1 MGEKIR
7 IPLSV
12 LRRSFIYKLN
22 KLINESGLEPYVLEA
37 ILKDSYE
44 RMAVE
49 TERQYQREL
58 VTYNESLQDNE
69 DKGE

>member
-1 MGEKIR
+1 MEKR
-7 IPLSV
+7 VMIPLSV
-12 LRRSFIYKLN
+12 LRKNFILKLN
-22 KLINESGLEPYVLEA
+22 TLINESSLEPYMLES
-37 ILKDSYE
+37 ILKDAYE

-58 VTYNESLQDNE
+58 AAYNKSLQDNE

>member
-12 LRRSFIYKLN
+12 LRKNFIYKLN
-22 KLINESGLEPYVLEA
+22 DLINGSGLEPYMLES
-37 ILKDSYE
+37 ILKDAYE

-58 VTYNESLQDNE
+58 ASYNKSLQDNE

>member
-12 LRRSFIYKLN
+12 LRKSFIYKLN
-22 KLINESGLEPYVLEA
+22 ELINESGLQPYMLES
-37 ILKDSYE
+37 ILKDAYE

-49 TERQYQREL
+49 TERQYKREL
-58 VTYNESLQDNE
+58 AAYNKSLQDNE

>member
-12 LRRSFIYKLN
+12 LRKSFIYKLN
-22 KLINESGLEPYVLEA
+22 ELINESGLEPYMLES
-37 ILKDSYE
+37 ILKDAYE

-49 TERQYQREL
+49 TERQYKREL
-58 VTYNESLQDNE
+58 AAYNKSLQDNE

>member
-1 MGEKIR
+1 MGEKIM

-58 VTYNESLQDNE
+58 AAYNKSLQDDE

>member
-1 MGEKIR
+1 MEKR
-7 IPLSV
+7 VMIPLSV
-12 LRRSFIYKLN
+12 LRKNFILKLN
-22 KLINESGLEPYVLEA
+22 TLINESGLQPYMIES
-37 ILKDSYE
+37 ILQDAYE

-58 VTYNESLQDNE
+58 AAYNKSLQDNE

>member
-1 MGEKIR
+1 MSKR
-7 IPLSV
+7 VNVPFSV
-12 LRRSFIYKLN
+12 LRKNFIVNLN
-22 KLINESGLEPYVLEA
+22 NLITNSGLEPYMLES

-58 VTYNESLQDNE
+58 AIYNKSLE
-69 DKGE
+69 DSKDEEG

>member
-12 LRRSFIYKLN
+12 LRKSFIYKLDN
-22 KLINESGLEPYVLEA
+22 LINESGLQPYMLES
-37 ILKDSYE
+37 ILKDAYE

-58 VTYNESLQDNE
+58 AAYNESLQDNE

>member
-12 LRRSFIYKLN
+12 LRKSFIYKLN
-22 KLINESGLEPYVLEA
+22 TLINESGLQPYMLES
-37 ILKDSYE
+37 ILKDAYE

-49 TERQYQREL
+49 TERQYKREL
-58 VTYNESLQDNE
+58 AAYNKSLQDNE

>member
-1 MGEKIR
+1 MSKR
-7 IPLSV
+7 VNIPFSV
-12 LRRSFIYKLN
+12 LRKNFISNLN
-22 KLINESGLEPYVLEA
+22 NLINNSGLEPYMLES

-58 VTYNESLQDNE
+58 AIYNKSLEDNKDE
-69 DKGE
+69 EG

>member
-1 MGEKIR
+1 MEKR
-7 IPLSV
+7 VMIPLSV
-12 LRRSFIYKLN
+12 LRKNFILKLN
-22 KLINESGLEPYVLEA
+22 TLINESGLEPYMIES

-58 VTYNESLQDNE
+58 AAYNKSLQDNE

>member
-1 MGEKIR
+1 MNERII

-12 LRRSFIYKLN
+12 LRKSFIQKLN
-22 KLINESGLEPYVLEA
+22 ELINNSGLEPYMLES
-37 ILKDSYE
+37 ILKDAYE

-58 VTYNESLQDNE
+58 AAYNKSLRDNE

>member
-12 LRRSFIYKLN
+12 LRKSFIYKLN
-22 KLINESGLEPYVLEA
+22 ELINESGLQPYMLES
-37 ILKDSYE
+37 ILKDAYE

-58 VTYNESLQDNE
+58 AVYNESLQDNE

>member
-1 MGEKIR
+1 MCEKIR

-12 LRRSFIYKLN
+12 LRKSFIYKLN
-22 KLINESGLEPYVLEA
+22 ELINESGLEPYMIES
-37 ILKDSYE
+37 ILKDAYE

-58 VTYNESLQDNE
+58 AVYNKSLQDNE

>member
-12 LRRSFIYKLN
+12 LRKNFILKLN
-22 KLINESGLEPYVLEA
+22 TLINESGLEPYMIES
-37 ILKDSYE
+37 ILKDAYE

-58 VTYNESLQDNE
+58 AAYNKSLQDNE

>member
-1 MGEKIR
+1 MDERII

-12 LRRSFIYKLN
+12 LRKSFIHKLN
-22 KLINESGLEPYVLEA
+22 ELINNSGLEPYMLES
-37 ILKDSYE
+37 ILKDAYE

-58 VTYNESLQDNE
+58 AVYNKSLQDNE